1 MASFTIYAN
10 KLLPLEGGYHYDNGK
25 HSSRGITLATY
36 RAWRLSKGI
45 STTTIDDI
53 KRITI
58 SEAKE
63 IYKTWYWDALM
74 GDFVKNQAVAEIM
87 VDGKVNGG
95 FSLVNLQ
102 KQLGIMADGKMGAK
116 TLAAINQA
124 NQAKLHAKLLADR
137 KAHYANLIRAQPQKY
152 AQYKNGWANRL
163 NNFVF
168 EHSSEIGAG
177 TIAIGLLTAYFL
189 FNTKRHG

>member
-1 MASFTIYAN
+1 MIWPHSRYMQISYFH
-10 KLLPLEGGYHYDNGK
+10 LEGGYHYDNGK

-87 VDGKVNGG
+87 VDGKVNG

-102 KQLGIMADGKMGAK
+102 KQLGIIVRPTVKWEPNLGCYQP
-116 TLAAINQA
+116 T

-137 KAHYANLIRAQPQKY
+137 KAHYMPTLLELSP
-152 AQYKNGWANRL
+152 KNTL
-163 NNFVF
+163 
-168 EHSSEIGAG
+168 
-177 TIAIGLLTAYFL
+177 
-189 FNTKRHG
+189 NTKTVGQIG